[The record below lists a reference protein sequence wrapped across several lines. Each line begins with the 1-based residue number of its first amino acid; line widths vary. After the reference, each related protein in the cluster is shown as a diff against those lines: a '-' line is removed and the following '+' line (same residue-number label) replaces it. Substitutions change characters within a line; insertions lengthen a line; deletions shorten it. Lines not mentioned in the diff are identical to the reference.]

1 MKYTYAYKTSDGL
14 RHEGAVDAPSRDAA
28 FAALRAQGI
37 RPIKVVAADGA
48 KANGEIRGVRK
59 RVAAAIAIAAAIVA
73 GVVAF
78 QVGEK
83 EGGGRPGRPA
93 LPEGTAR
100 RQVIGD
106 PAVIDKGV
114 RTGWSDV
121 FAEEGERFFAS
132 FAIPGRKAGQR
143 NSTVEELNEALG
155 RKIDGTPS
163 DGLEARQIKAMVEG
177 MKEEA
182 RRYVAAGG
190 TLVEYGKRLTERQD
204 AEIAIYERA
213 KAEIDAARKTLP
225 DAEFMSLWERRNDEL
240 RNLGIRTLTLPE

>member
-1 MKYTYAYKTSDGL
+1 VKYTYAYKTRDGV
-14 RHEGAVDAPSRDAA
+14 RREGVIEAPSRDEA
-28 FAALRAQGI
+28 FTTLRGQGI
-37 RPIKVVAADGA
+37 RPIKVVAADGT

-59 RVAAAIAIAAAIVA
+59 RVVAAIAVGTAAVVGIVSFFA
-73 GVVAF
+73 GESNNPTI
-78 QVGEK
+78 Q
-83 EGGGRPGRPA
+83 PSNNS
-93 LPEGTAR
+93 LTAR

-106 PAVIDKGV
+106 PAIIDKGV
-114 RTGWSDV
+114 LTGWSEV

-155 RKIDGTPS
+155 RKIVSDAS

-177 MKEEA
+177 MKDEA

-190 TLVEYGKRLTERQD
+190 TLVGYGKRLTERQD
-204 AEIAIYERA
+204 AEIAIYERV
-213 KAEIDAARKTLP
+213 KSEIESARKTLP

-240 RNLGIRTLTLPE
+240 RNLGIRTITLPE